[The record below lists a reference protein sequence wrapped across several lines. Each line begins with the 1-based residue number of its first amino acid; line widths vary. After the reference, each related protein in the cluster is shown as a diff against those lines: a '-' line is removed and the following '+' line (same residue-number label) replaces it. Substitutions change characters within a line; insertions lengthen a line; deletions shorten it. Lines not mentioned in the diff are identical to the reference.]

1 MTFQR
6 SNTSQPGSN
15 PMDGSNVRL
24 TGLHLTD
31 EQMNGLLASPAG
43 GDPAAESHL
52 QTCEACAEELAGLRE
67 ALALFQQASSVHAN
81 QELARLRSLDRPAYP
96 VLPTRRPYS
105 QALFWATASAVL
117 MAAIL
122 PLEMHWQRNL
132 STPTGAAAVAT
143 PYTAESDEALL
154 EDVNS
159 DLSRSVPASMQALD
173 DPTGTAGSSSAT
185 SSDTLTQSDTQ
196 DSTQRKD

>member
-1 MTFQR
+1 
-6 SNTSQPGSN
+6 
-15 PMDGSNVRL
+15 MDDSKLHFVD
-24 TGLHLTD
+24 GLYLTD
-31 EQMNGLLASPAG
+31 DQMNDLLGSPAG
-43 GDPAAESHL
+43 SDPVAELHL
-52 QTCEACAEELAGLRE
+52 QTCAACTEELASLRE
-67 ALALFQQASSVHAN
+67 ALALFQQASTDHAN
-81 QELARLRSLDRPAYP
+81 HELARLRSLDRPAYP

-132 STPTGAAAVAT
+132 STPTGAAAVASPNT
-143 PYTAESDEALL
+143 TESDEALL

-185 SSDTLTQSDTQ
+185 SADTLTQSDTQ
-196 DSTQRKD
+196 TATQRKD